1 MIILGVLA
9 IIIAII
15 FIFALTKAA
24 GNMDRLEEKHNKK

>member
-9 IIIAII
+9 II
-15 FIFALTKAA
+15 FIFALTRAA

>member
-9 IIIAII
+9 IIIVII